1 MSSVGLP
8 VNRARWLLP
17 VVYMGLIALTAVSV
31 DGEGHSQ
38 GVLGVIFG
46 SVVVLLAG
54 RRLLQWPA
62 LMASMTLVILFV
74 PIRSYSLPASLPINL
89 EPYRLVVT
97 FVVGIWLAS
106 SLIDRRVRFHRSG
119 LIDRPLTV
127 FLAIVLV
134 SLIANI
140 SRVESVGSDAIKA
153 LLFLLSYVLVI
164 YLVASV
170 VRSQRDLDF
179 QVDVLVYG
187 GALVALACVL
197 ERQTQYNVFNH
208 LSQFLP
214 ALNWDGVPTLNI
226 DERGYRVLGSS
237 QQPIAMGVALIMLVP
252 LALYRAFAT
261 APVAGMARGGR
272 DGHGCNGDDL
282 AHRDHRARRR
292 RSHAGHPQASARA
305 KAVAGSDSGAA
316 RGPPRDAGDDR
327 DDHLLVLP
335 VVRARR
341 AAAERGRR

>member
-1 MSSVGLP
+1 M
-8 VNRARWLLP
+8 
-17 VVYMGLIALTAVSV
+17 
-31 DGEGHSQ
+31 
-38 GVLGVIFG
+38 
-46 SVVVLLAG
+46 
-54 RRLLQWPA
+54 
-62 LMASMTLVILFV
+62 
-74 PIRSYSLPASLPINL
+74 IRSYSLPASLPINL
-89 EPYRLVVT
+89 EPYHLVVT

-214 ALNWDGVPTLNI
+214 VLNWDGVPTLNI
-226 DERGYRVLGSS
+226 DERGYRVFGSS
-237 QQPIAMGVALIMLVP
+237 QLPIAMGVALIMLVP

-261 APVAGMARGGR
+261 
-272 DGHGCNGDDL
+272 
-282 AHRDHRARRR
+282 R
-292 RSHAGHPQASARA
+292 RSLAWLA
-305 KAVAGSDSGAA
+305 AVAMVMGAMA
-316 RGPPRDAGDDR
+316 TISRTAIIGLAAVVVTLIILKPRRMRKLWPA
-327 DDHLLVLP
+327 
-335 VVRARR
+335 
-341 AAAERGRR
+341 

>member
-1 MSSVGLP
+1 
-8 VNRARWLLP
+8 
-17 VVYMGLIALTAVSV
+17 MGLIALTAVSV
-31 DGEGHSQ
+31 DGQGHSQ
-38 GVLGVIFG
+38 GVLAVIFG
-46 SVVVLLAG
+46 SVVMLLAG

-62 LMASMTLVILFV
+62 LIASLTLVILFV

-106 SLIDRRVRFHRSG
+106 SLIDRGVRFHPSG

-134 SLIANI
+134 SLIVNI
-140 SRVESVGSDAIKA
+140 GRVESVGSDAIKA

-208 LSQFLP
+208 LSQFVP
-214 ALNWDGVPTLNI
+214 ALHWDGDTTTEHRRTRIP
-226 DERGYRVLGSS
+226 RARV
-237 QQPIAMGVALIMLVP
+237 VA
-252 LALYRAFAT
+252 ATHRHGRRADHARP
-261 APVAGMARGGR
+261 ARSLPRLCDPPVARMARGGR
-272 DGHGCNGDDL
+272 DDLGCNGDDL

-292 RSHAGHPQASARA
+292 RSHADHPQASAHA

-316 RGPPRDAGDDR
+316 RGPPRDARDDR